1 MSTKTCNGCGADEI
15 ATVTMS
21 EGAWERHEER
31 NKKLINKLIAVIL
44 VLVVLLVGSNVAW
57 LVYESQFQEIVTT
70 EEIIVESEDDGIANY
85 IGNDGD
91 IYNGESYSQKDNN
104 NEG

>member
-1 MSTKTCNGCGADEI
+1 MPKTCNGCGTDEI

-31 NKKLINKLIAVIL
+31 NKKLVNKLIAVIL

-57 LVYESQFQEIVTT
+57 LIYESQFETVEATYQEVVQ
-70 EEIIVESEDDGIANY
+70 EADNGENNFVG
-85 IGNDGD
+85 GD
-91 IYNGESYSQKDNN
+91 IIGTTDGQNSNG
-104 NEG
+104 

>member
-1 MSTKTCNGCGADEI
+1 MPTTCNGCGVDGI

-31 NKKLINKLIAVIL
+31 NKKLINKLIAVTL

-57 LVYESQFQEIVTT
+57 LIYESQFETVETTYQGVVQEADNGENNFV
-70 EEIIVESEDDGIANY
+70 G
-85 IGNDGD
+85 GD
-91 IYNGESYSQKDNN
+91 IIGTTDSENSNG
-104 NEG
+104 

>member
-1 MSTKTCNGCGADEI
+1 MPTKTCNGCGTDEI

-44 VLVVLLVGSNVAW
+44 VLVVLLVGSIAAC
-57 LVYESQFQEIVTT
+57 LIYESQFETVQTVEENIVVDA
-70 EEIIVESEDDGIANY
+70 ENDGVANY

-91 IYNGESYSQKDNN
+91 IYNGKDNGKEN
-104 NEG
+104 NNNP

>member
-1 MSTKTCNGCGADEI
+1 MPTKTCNGCGADEI

-44 VLVVLLVGSNVAW
+44 VLVFLLVGSNVAW
-57 LVYESQFQEIVTT
+57 LIYESSFETVETVEEVYIEAEQGEGTNIV
-70 EEIIVESEDDGIANY
+70 G
-85 IGNDGD
+85 GGD
-91 IYNGESYSQKDNN
+91 VSYGTDSTN
-104 NEG
+104 

>member
-1 MSTKTCNGCGADEI
+1 MPTKTCNGCGADEI

-57 LVYESQFQEIVTT
+57 LIYESQFQVIQETT
-70 EEIIVESEDDGIANY
+70 EEVYIEAEQGEGTNIVGGGDVSYGANST
-85 IGNDGD
+85 N
-91 IYNGESYSQKDNN
+91 
-104 NEG
+104 

>member
-1 MSTKTCNGCGADEI
+1 MPKTCNGCGADEI

-57 LVYESQFQEIVTT
+57 LVYESQLQVVQETVEEVYIEAEQGEGTNIV
-70 EEIIVESEDDGIANY
+70 G
-85 IGNDGD
+85 GGD
-91 IYNGESYSQKDNN
+91 VSYGTNGTN
-104 NEG
+104 

>member
-1 MSTKTCNGCGADEI
+1 MPTKTCNGCGADEI

-57 LVYESQFQEIVTT
+57 LIYESQFQVIEETSTIT
-70 EEIIVESEDDGIANY
+70 EDYDLDAGES
-85 IGNDGD
+85 GNAVV
-91 IYNGESYSQKDNN
+91 NGEGSVMIGTD
-104 NEG
+104 

>member
-1 MSTKTCNGCGADEI
+1 MPTKTCNGCGADEI

-57 LVYESQFQEIVTT
+57 LVYESQFEVI
-70 EEIIVESEDDGIANY
+70 EETVS
-85 IGNDGD
+85 
-91 IYNGESYSQKDNN
+91 ESYEVDQSTSDGNN
-104 NEG
+104 SSVINGGDVS

>member
-1 MSTKTCNGCGADEI
+1 MSQKICNGCGADEI

-57 LVYESQFQEIVTT
+57 LVYESQLQVVQETVEKVYIEAEQGEGTNIV
-70 EEIIVESEDDGIANY
+70 G
-85 IGNDGD
+85 GGD
-91 IYNGESYSQKDNN
+91 VSYGTNGTN
-104 NEG
+104 

>member
-1 MSTKTCNGCGADEI
+1 MPTKTCNGCGTDEI

-57 LVYESQFQEIVTT
+57 LIYESQFETAEETSTVITEDYKLDSGESGNAIV
-70 EEIIVESEDDGIANY
+70 
-85 IGNDGD
+85 
-91 IYNGESYSQKDNN
+91 NGEGSVVIGSN
-104 NEG
+104 

>member
-1 MSTKTCNGCGADEI
+1 MPKTCNGCGTDDI

-44 VLVVLLVGSNVAW
+44 VLVFLLVGSNVAW
-57 LVYESQFQEIVTT
+57 LVYESQFETVETVEEVYIEAEQGEGTNIV
-70 EEIIVESEDDGIANY
+70 G
-85 IGNDGD
+85 GGD
-91 IYNGESYSQKDNN
+91 VSYGTDSTN
-104 NEG
+104 

>member
-1 MSTKTCNGCGADEI
+1 MPTTCNGCGTDEI
-15 ATVTMS
+15 ATITMS

-57 LVYESQFQEIVTT
+57 LIYESSFETVETVEEVYIEAEQGEGTNIV
-70 EEIIVESEDDGIANY
+70 G
-85 IGNDGD
+85 GGD
-91 IYNGESYSQKDNN
+91 VSYGTNGTN
-104 NEG
+104 

>member
-1 MSTKTCNGCGADEI
+1 MPTKTCNGCGTDEI

-44 VLVVLLVGSNVAW
+44 VLVVLLVGFNVAW
-57 LVYESQFQEIVTT
+57 LIYESQFEVIEETVIEAEQDGGGINIVGGGDVDYGT
-70 EEIIVESEDDGIANY
+70 EG
-85 IGNDGD
+85 
-91 IYNGESYSQKDNN
+91 
-104 NEG
+104 

>member
-1 MSTKTCNGCGADEI
+1 MPTKTCNGCGADEI

-31 NKKLINKLIAVIL
+31 NKKLIDKLIAVIL

-57 LVYESQFQEIVTT
+57 LVYESSFETVETVEEVYIEAEQGEGTNIV
-70 EEIIVESEDDGIANY
+70 G
-85 IGNDGD
+85 GGD
-91 IYNGESYSQKDNN
+91 VSYGTNGTN
-104 NEG
+104 

>member
-1 MSTKTCNGCGADEI
+1 MPKTCNGCGTDEI

-57 LVYESQFQEIVTT
+57 LVYESQFETVEAAYQEVVQ
-70 EEIIVESEDDGIANY
+70 EADNGENNFVG
-85 IGNDGD
+85 GD
-91 IYNGESYSQKDNN
+91 IIGTADSENSNG
-104 NEG
+104 

>member
-1 MSTKTCNGCGADEI
+1 MPTKTCNGCGADEI
-15 ATVTMS
+15 ATITMS

-57 LVYESQFQEIVTT
+57 LVYESQFETIETVEEYEVVQEGASGGNNSVINGGEIV
-70 EEIIVESEDDGIANY
+70 
-85 IGNDGD
+85 
-91 IYNGESYSQKDNN
+91 NGETD
-104 NEG
+104 G

>member
-1 MSTKTCNGCGADEI
+1 MPTTCNGCGVDGI

-57 LVYESQFQEIVTT
+57 LIYESSFETVETVEEVYIEAEQGEGTNIV
-70 EEIIVESEDDGIANY
+70 G
-85 IGNDGD
+85 GGD
-91 IYNGESYSQKDNN
+91 VSYGTNGTN
-104 NEG
+104 